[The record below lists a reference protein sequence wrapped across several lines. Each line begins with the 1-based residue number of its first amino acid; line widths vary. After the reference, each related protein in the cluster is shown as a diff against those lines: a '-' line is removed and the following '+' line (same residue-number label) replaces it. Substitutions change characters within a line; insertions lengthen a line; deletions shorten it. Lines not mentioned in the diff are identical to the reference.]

1 MNSRYSKLLIFLI
14 AGLCVFWVSACATGD
29 KKEDDYLKNHK
40 TLSKRIKLFNQ
51 EFETRSNIASDKMVK
66 DDHREEF
73 LKYIDDIH
81 LNILFNK
88 STIISIKYY
97 QDGLPISQNSRFPK
111 ENFNKAVLSIKY
123 EIVVHPSSK
132 LKTLFVK
139 QPWELLE
146 IDGKK
151 KWVVIPEMDV
161 FLNKKK

>member
-1 MNSRYSKLLIFLI
+1 MNSRHSRFLFLLA
-14 AGLCVFWVSACATGD
+14 AGLCVFWISACATGD
-29 KKEDDYLKNHK
+29 KKEDDYLKNQK
-40 TLSKRIKLFNQ
+40 TLSKRIEVFNQ
-51 EFETRSNIASDKMVK
+51 EFESRNNIASDMMVR

-81 LNILFNK
+81 HNVLFNK
-88 STIISIKYY
+88 STIIGIKYY

-111 ENFNKAVLSIKY
+111 ENFNKAVASIKY
-123 EIVVHPSSK
+123 EIVVHPSNK

-146 IDGKK
+146 IEGKK
-151 KWVVIPEMDV
+151 KWMVTPELDA